1 MDRLFTHAR
10 PLFITLTALFSFG
23 CQSTYKSDAE
33 YKQEALTS
41 SPQLTAKYARSIM
54 NNHAKINLAD
64 DFTIGRAE
72 YRNQVFGSIA
82 TQQAQL
88 AGKPTFAKFNIT
100 LTEDM
105 YEGDF
110 DAFRVPFNSV
120 KLEEKGNTQDYDVTV
135 IMTSGL
141 WAEHTSTYMNFAK
154 WNELALKGVT
164 IASLSST
171 KEIDAE
177 NTKNEKTSYFYNLRT
192 PTGIYLPE
200 HANGEYFSTDKR
212 ENAQWLDHFFRI
224 GNAGYVR
231 GLEQYV
237 RATPNE
243 AKSLVGKEATAIIS
257 ILAVFE
263 VGKTGQIVV
272 IGNPIN
278 SLLLDPDG
286 HESSGHIE
294 KLYFWDDYMEQSM
307 LEFTHTQTTPYL

>member
-1 MDRLFTHAR
+1 MNRITAYSK
-10 PLFITLTALFSFG
+10 PLLIAMTALVSTG

-41 SPQLTAKYARSIM
+41 APQLTAEYARSVM
-54 NNHAKINLAD
+54 DKHAKINLSD
-64 DFTIGRAE
+64 DFTLGRAE

-88 AGKPTFAKFNIT
+88 AGNPTFAKFNFT

-105 YEGDF
+105 YKGDF
-110 DAFRVPFNSV
+110 DAFRVPFSSV
-120 KLEEKGNTQDYDVTV
+120 KLEEKGNPQDYDVTV

-141 WAEHTSTYMNFAK
+141 WAEHTSKSMNFAK

-171 KEIDAE
+171 KEVDAE
-177 NTKNEKTSYFYNLRT
+177 NTKNEKTSYFYNLRS
-192 PTGIYLPE
+192 PMGIYLPE
-200 HANGEYFSTDKR
+200 HSNGEYFSTDKR
-212 ENAQWLDHFFRI
+212 ENAEWLDQFFRI

-237 RATPNE
+237 KASADE
-243 AKSLVGKEATAIIS
+243 AKTLVGKEVTAIIS

-278 SLLLDPDG
+278 SLLLDPNG
-286 HESSGHIE
+286 YESSGHIE
-294 KLYFWDDYMEQSM
+294 KLYFWDDYMTESM
-307 LEFTHTQTTPYL
+307 LDFTNTKTTPYL